1 MSMTAGWR
9 RPRLVELGRPAVL
22 LGRDGAY
29 AARKTELPDAE
40 RPEPGVRCWHVRLHD
55 QGAQAGDVRRLA
67 ALVERNKGMFASCWC
82 THFHPDC
89 AEKGQSAEGNRALK
103 QRLVAD
109 GIAHASLV
117 YDGDRAVAW
126 AEYGSPEELPNI
138 QHRKEYVATAE
149 RLPDYRVTC
158 ILVER
163 GLRGQGLAAIALRGA
178 VELIAQAGGGL
189 VEGYPHDTGGV
200 RKKNSSFLY
209 NGTRTMY
216 EREGFT
222 YDRPKGQGNCV
233 MVREVAPSTRD

>member
-1 MSMTAGWR
+1 LRTAIVRNPSYRAGMPDFTIR
-9 RPRLVELGRPAVL
+9 ALTPATF
-22 LGRDGAY
+22 D
-29 AARKTELPDAE
+29 DF
-40 RPEPGVRCWHVRLHD
+40 
-55 QGAQAGDVRRLA
+55 A
-67 ALVERNKGMFASCWC
+67 ALVERNAGMFASCWC
-82 THFHPDC
+82 TFFHPDC
-89 AEKGQSAEGNRALK
+89 AERGVTAEGNRALK
-103 QRLVAD
+103 QRWVSE
-109 GIAHASLV
+109 GIAHAALV

-126 AEYGSPEELPNI
+126 AEYGTPEELPGI
-138 QHRKEYVATAE
+138 HHRKEYLATAE

-163 GLRGQGLAAIALRGA
+163 SSRGQGLAAVALRGA
-178 VELIAQAGGGL
+178 VGLIAEAGGGV

-233 MVREVAPSTRD
+233 MVRDVPPAHEDRGARRA